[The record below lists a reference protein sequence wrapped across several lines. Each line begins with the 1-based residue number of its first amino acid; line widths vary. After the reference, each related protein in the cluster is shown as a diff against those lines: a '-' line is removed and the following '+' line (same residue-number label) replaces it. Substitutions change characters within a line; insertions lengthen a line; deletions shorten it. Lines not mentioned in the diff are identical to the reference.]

1 MSRPSLA
8 SPGNGKAV
16 LEAVGLDTA
25 AIGKCY
31 VDNPR
36 SEEEA
41 VQTGLRKWT
50 DGHEATWKELIGA
63 MEQARIAVQTIR
75 KLKKDLKEELQ
86 CEHLCTCVL

>member
-8 SPGNGKAV
+8 SPSNGKAL

-41 VQTGLRKWT
+41 VQSGLRKWA

-63 MEQARIAVQTIR
+63 MERGGIAVQHIR
-75 KLKKDLKEELQ
+75 ELKEELQ
-86 CEHLCTCVL
+86 RGVCTCAYIYSKS